1 MPVISPR
8 ILDRIQFNSKD
19 VEDLLNLIS
28 ARTARM
34 QQTVIQNEEQYKN
47 IMPVS
52 YTHLDVYKR
61 QGLLKSRRFTA
72 IIFLL
77 NRRRRLPAPFICGRY
92 P

>member
-8 ILDRIQFNSKD
+8 ILDRIQFTSKD

-47 IMPVS
+47 IMPLLIS
-52 YTHLDVYKR
+52 ARTLLEAAAALSDNRIEYKEEKR
-61 QGLLKSRRFTA
+61 EEKR
-72 IIFLL
+72 
-77 NRRRRLPAPFICGRY
+77 
-92 P
+92 

>member
-47 IMPVS
+47 IMPLLIS
-52 YTHLDVYKR
+52 ARTLLEAAAALSDNRIEYKEEKR
-61 QGLLKSRRFTA
+61 EEKR
-72 IIFLL
+72 
-77 NRRRRLPAPFICGRY
+77 
-92 P
+92 

>member
-34 QQTVIQNEEQYKN
+34 QQAVIQNEEQYKN
-47 IMPVS
+47 IMPLLIS
-52 YTHLDVYKR
+52 ARTLLEAAAALSDNRIEYKEEKR
-61 QGLLKSRRFTA
+61 EEKR
-72 IIFLL
+72 
-77 NRRRRLPAPFICGRY
+77 
-92 P
+92 